1 MPWNDDR
8 LDAVETAAR
17 QCTSGDACSID
28 VVLLV
33 AEVRRL
39 REVVRQLTATI
50 SKGGQSVG

>member
-1 MPWNDDR
+1 MPWSADR

-17 QCTSGDACSID
+17 QCTSGDACSVD
-28 VVLLV
+28 VVLLI

-50 SKGGQSVG
+50 TQGGEA